1 MNVFSVILTD
11 VIWIAA
17 KSRNSKKKNATAAA
31 KKVELIQKV
40 PSKEAPIAQPTTAVK
55 IEAFAPPQLLA
66 AVKPAPVKPMEP
78 VKPVEPVK
86 PAELVKVAD
95 PIKPVEPVVVPSVP
109 PPSKAPELVNH
120 VEPVKEATP
129 EVVKKEATPTPE
141 ITPAP
146 QVTNH
151 VADHVVKTPD
161 KEVVEAEDA
170 STVVDG
176 DLTKSGSQLKLKYE
190 YNVGKI

>member
-1 MNVFSVILTD
+1 
-11 VIWIAA
+11 
-17 KSRNSKKKNATAAA
+17 
-31 KKVELIQKV
+31 
-40 PSKEAPIAQPTTAVK
+40 
-55 IEAFAPPQLLA
+55 
-66 AVKPAPVKPMEP
+66 MEP

-95 PIKPVEPVVVPSVP
+95 PIKPVEPVVPSVP

-120 VEPVKEATP
+120 VAPVKEATP

-176 DLTKSGSQLKLKYE
+176 DLAKSGSQLKLKYE
-190 YNVGKI
+190 YNVGKIQIKILNGSELPTSFSIQILRNLNTGNPKSGFI